1 LLMLDDV
8 SRARAAAAQVIGS
21 GNPVGCGALL
31 VMGQAT
37 SIWEVA
43 SDSPGPAKTSGEHAP
58 VIDREI
64 LGGIEDRAPV
74 RSADQNYYEARAYD
88 YLLIEAH
95 RAPVQALAKI
105 ARRDLTFAHLF
116 EEPERYR
123 GEVVHVEGRLR
134 MLRRFAAPRFA
145 AKQGVA
151 TLYEGWIFEDAY
163 LGNPYCV
170 IVSEVPASIQTGDRI
185 EHRVAFDGYFFK
197 RYRYKSQGDVARDAP
212 LLIGHSFVEQAT
224 NPAADGSSCLS
235 ADAFMPALLAIL
247 GGTILVV
254 AALTWWYLRGD
265 KRVRSQLDKTRK
277 AAFIE
282 PTFPTEIETH

>member
-1 LLMLDDV
+1 MGPRSEPRLCVRQKQFLAVCWAFALWAGDVSARHTLQDNPLLMLDDV

-151 TLYEGWIFEDAY
+151 TLYEG
-163 LGNPYCV
+163 
-170 IVSEVPASIQTGDRI
+170 
-185 EHRVAFDGYFFK
+185 
-197 RYRYKSQGDVARDAP
+197 
-212 LLIGHSFVEQAT
+212 
-224 NPAADGSSCLS
+224 
-235 ADAFMPALLAIL
+235 
-247 GGTILVV
+247 
-254 AALTWWYLRGD
+254 
-265 KRVRSQLDKTRK
+265 
-277 AAFIE
+277 
-282 PTFPTEIETH
+282 